1 MTVNCFIP
9 IGFVIQGHLQYSQRL
24 RCVREKGGDDM
35 RQSKKLE
42 RKLHIIRVVVY
53 TAISFLIFQYF
64 GIFALAALK
73 GVYVKTTQRTN
84 AFYPKAY
91 VNVELIEKDDTNH
104 VYIMDKDG
112 NAYAGGDATKPKQ
125 FYVENPGTNKK
136 DVVVRAKIVALIYSE
151 DGTVLGETQ
160 DYVVTGEYIT
170 SDMTSSKSWYHELAQ
185 RKTNAEGKTIG
196 EYTSES
202 GNDGYLYYT
211 SVLKR
216 DTHTKNLF
224 DHVQLTDI
232 SKIPEDGWVEFNVI
246 VDTVEVDWDADDP
259 YEKAKTAWGNSAGA
273 MIGAIEAIEKNSST

>member
-1 MTVNCFIP
+1 
-9 IGFVIQGHLQYSQRL
+9 
-24 RCVREKGGDDM
+24 M

-84 AFYPKAY
+84 AFYPKTY
-91 VNVELIEKDDTNH
+91 VNVELKENDNTNH
-104 VYIMDKDG
+104 IYVMDANG

-151 DGTVLGETQ
+151 DHTVLGETQ
-160 DYVVTGEYIT
+160 NYVVTGENIT
-170 SDMTSSKSWYHELAQ
+170 KDVADSKQWYNNTVTEE
-185 RKTNAEGKTIG
+185 TDSGGKTTG
-196 EYTSES
+196 KYQSQNAGDS
-202 GNDGYLYYT
+202 YFYYT
-211 SVLKR
+211 SVLEKSSPSEIASSR
-216 DTHTKNLF
+216 TTNLF

-232 SKIPEDGWVEFNVI
+232 SNIPEGGWVEFNVI
-246 VDTVEVDWDADDP
+246 VDTVEVDWKADAP
-259 YEKAKTAWGNSAGA
+259 FAKARTAWGTSAKA
-273 MIGAIEAIEKNSST
+273 VIDAIKASSDSST